1 MSYVHRFLFTV
12 LWMFLG
18 IQLHAVDGVPFSP
31 LSDGS
36 GEASQPSTVSFSYLT
51 INEGLS
57 SNTVRALMQDRKGFI
72 WIGTSRGLNRY
83 DGHRMVPLR
92 KTHSVSVTSLAEW
105 GDSIWVGSDNGLYL
119 YLQRTDSIRKY
130 TIRKKDSSLGS
141 LNVADLKVDAKG
153 MLWMATMGQGILCL
167 NTQTGECRSVPVPNN
182 SKSYGC
188 ISC

>member
-12 LWMFLG
+12 LWMSLG

-72 WIGTSRGLNRY
+72 WIGT
-83 DGHRMVPLR
+83 
-92 KTHSVSVTSLAEW
+92 
-105 GDSIWVGSDNGLYL
+105 I
-119 YLQRTDSIRKY
+119 
-130 TIRKKDSSLGS
+130 
-141 LNVADLKVDAKG
+141 
-153 MLWMATMGQGILCL
+153 
-167 NTQTGECRSVPVPNN
+167 
-182 SKSYGC
+182 
-188 ISC
+188 